1 MKTVINTFCLFSLIL
16 IVSCKDSDSLFD
28 PDFEFAPD
36 PVITSIE
43 PVEGYLAGIDSITI
57 FGQNFGSSVDEV
69 TVDFDGTPG
78 IVLSAT
84 PTKLGIRP
92 AAVVGENVG
101 VKVSA
106 RNAVNFSNTVS
117 YKLDEA
123 IFPIPGYTKAE
134 NSSAIAVDKN
144 GDIVFGLLNASGISQ
159 GIKVWRTDDTV
170 GDYLPSQ
177 NNWLSLKFGP
187 DDSIYGVFNNFGVYR
202 ELNGSIDTNP
212 FAVGNQDERFR
223 SIDFG
228 KNDFLWV
235 VGDNENIMRVD
246 ISVSTFDGSNIVRF
260 PFSANLRAVRYY
272 NDKLY
277 VAGVFTDN
285 MVETQEIWSI
295 DVSSSD
301 ELTNPVQLYSS
312 GNEISEEDIQ
322 LLDITFDIDGQMY
335 LGTNT
340 GSGVYTW
347 SQEKGLREFYPGLIS
362 ATGLSLSWLDSFLV
376 ASIRNIDE
384 DTGKPNE
391 TRHPTKIDIRKQG
404 APYLGIE

>member
-1 MKTVINTFCLFSLIL
+1 MKRFLINSFIFFSLVA
-16 IVSCKDSDSLFD
+16 VSCKDSDSVFD

-57 FGQNFGSSVDEV
+57 IGENFGSSVDEV

-78 IVLSAT
+78 IVLSAS
-84 PTKLGIRP
+84 PTRLGIRP
-92 AAVVGENVG
+92 APVVGENVG

-106 RNAVNFSNTVS
+106 RNAVNFSNVVS

-123 IFPIPGYTKAE
+123 IFPIFGYTQAE
-134 NSSAIAVDKN
+134 NSSAITVNKD

-159 GIKVWRTDDTV
+159 GIKRWRSDDTV
-170 GDYLPSQ
+170 EDYLPSQ

-212 FAVGNQDERFR
+212 FAVGNGDERFR

-235 VGDNENIMRVD
+235 VGDNENIARVN
-246 ISVSTFDGSNIVRF
+246 VSDGSITRF
-260 PFSANLRAVRYY
+260 PFTANLRAVRYY
-272 NDKLY
+272 DDKLY
-277 VAGVFTDN
+277 VAGVFTADT
-285 MVETQEIWSI
+285 VQTQEIWSI

-312 GNEISEEDIQ
+312 GNEMSEEDIQ
-322 LLDITFDIDGQMY
+322 FLDITFDIDGQMY

-347 SQEKGLREFYPGLIS
+347 SQEKGLNEFYPGLIS
-362 ATGLSLSWLDSFLV
+362 ATGFSLSWLDSFLV
-376 ASIRNIDE
+376 ASIRNLDE
-384 DTGKPNE
+384 DTRKPKG